1 MKKLILIISLVL
13 AVSALLAGCSQPAA
27 TVTPAPAPTTDVIF
41 TKWVTTAGTAPVV
54 MNMAGVVSGDAG
66 AGLYTGEVLEYKPG
80 DAITTVV
87 ADYHI
92 NGGIHQLTAHLN
104 VTQDNKKGTAVLTGT
119 VTAGWLK
126 GAQVNGTYQV
136 IGPSGI
142 LNAQQGVGGDY
153 AYQGTLHIQSR

>member
-1 MKKLILIISLVL
+1 MKKLILAISLAL

-27 TVTPAPAPTTDVIF
+27 TASPDAIF

-54 MNMAGVVSGDAG
+54 MNMAGIVSGDVG

-92 NGGIHQLTAHLN
+92 KGGIHQFTAHLN
-104 VTQDNKKGTAVLTGT
+104 VTQDNKKGTAVLKGT
-119 VTAGWLK
+119 VTDGWMK
-126 GAQVNGTYQV
+126 GSQVSGTYQV

-142 LNAQQGVGGDY
+142 INAQQGVGGDY
-153 AYQGTLHIQSR
+153 AYQGTLTIQK